1 MSTAAQLARIRALLK
16 ITNLPLKGDR
26 RDGFVKYCLL
36 DADDK
41 DLVIGNNYN
50 DPLYGF
56 TDAEFPE
63 LVILS
68 INALPALLRERDR
81 LRIALDATRLE
92 RDDCKAAKERDQ
104 QTARAEKAES
114 KLAALLADLLQF
126 KPYATN
132 TGPVLPG
139 PWISADKLGVV
150 IAKHSLNGDES

>member
-1 MSTAAQLARIRALLK
+1 MSTAAQLARIQALLK
-16 ITNLPLKGDR
+16 ITNLPLKGDG
-26 RDGFVKYCLL
+26 RDGSVKYCLL

-81 LRIALDATRLE
+81 LRIALADSIRRPMGVIPDSAEGLL
-92 RDDCKAAKERDQ
+92 RDGDLDLAE
-104 QTARAEKAES
+104 ARR
-114 KLAALLADLLQF
+114 
-126 KPYATN
+126 
-132 TGPVLPG
+132 V
-139 PWISADKLGVV
+139 
-150 IAKHSLNGDES
+150 NGQEAQS